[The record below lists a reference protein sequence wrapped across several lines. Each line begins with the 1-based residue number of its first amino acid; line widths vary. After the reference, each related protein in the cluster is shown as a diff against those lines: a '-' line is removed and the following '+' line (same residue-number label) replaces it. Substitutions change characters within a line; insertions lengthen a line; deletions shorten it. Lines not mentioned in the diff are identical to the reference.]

1 MDGSTPTRYELVS
14 RRAALKATLG
24 AGAFALL
31 PVACSNGD
39 SEVFAGA
46 TAETIPTTTTT
57 TTAQT
62 TSDAAGATPTTVRPP
77 DPDELAV
84 EGEMV
89 ISFTYTQGAGGK
101 NEPPYIAVW
110 IEDVAGELVSTVA
123 LWFEQRRRGQRWLDH
138 LARWYGQ
145 DLDSITTI
153 SSATRAAGSYDV
165 VWDGT
170 IWDGTGNGVPVAAGD
185 YVLCIEAVREDGPY
199 SLICE
204 PVSLNG
210 SLPEMALPDVVELS
224 AGSVRIDV

>member
-46 TAETIPTTTTT
+46 TAETIPATTT
-57 TTAQT
+57 TTAPT
-62 TSDAAGATPTTVRPP
+62 TTAPATSDAAGAAPNTVRPP

-101 NEPPYIAVW
+101 NEPPYICLLYTSPSPR
-110 IEDVAGELVSTVA
+110 D
-123 LWFEQRRRGQRWLDH
+123 RG
-138 LARWYGQ
+138 
-145 DLDSITTI
+145 
-153 SSATRAAGSYDV
+153 
-165 VWDGT
+165 
-170 IWDGTGNGVPVAAGD
+170 
-185 YVLCIEAVREDGPY
+185 
-199 SLICE
+199 
-204 PVSLNG
+204 
-210 SLPEMALPDVVELS
+210 
-224 AGSVRIDV
+224 